1 MRMELLRDFH
11 MEALM
16 NEENERRELRRK
28 RKIRNMIISYTV
40 LVLFLLILIV
50 GAVIGITRVRK
61 IQQAKQAALIE
72 KSAAAEALKL
82 LQDQAAQ
89 KAAAQFEEE
98 QKTEEQV
105 KNEDAPNK
113 NEVIALEI
121 QSLVMSM
128 TLEEK
133 VAGLFVITP
142 EDLTGVG
149 KVVQAGSST
158 KEALTQYPVGGIIYS
173 SKNVQSKD
181 QLVEMIGN
189 TKEFSKYPLFVGI
202 GEEGGENSQLTGK
215 IENLPKVENMS
226 DIGAGGD
233 KSKAMEAGAMIG
245 GYLAPLGFN
254 MNLAP
259 VADVL
264 TDSGNTYI
272 GKRSFGGDALVV
284 SQMVASEVEGMQAAG
299 VSAALLHFPG
309 LGGGEGDPQMGS
321 SLVKKT
327 LEEIKAENLL
337 PFQAGIEA
345 GADFVVVANAMVPS
359 LTEEEV
365 PASLSS
371 EVIKNL
377 LRGELGFSG
386 IVVTAPLNQKAITS
400 EYSSSEAAL
409 MAIHAGADM
418 IMMPGDFKEAYTGV
432 LEAVN
437 SGRITQERLNE
448 SLLRIF
454 QLKYKDGVG

>member
-1 MRMELLRDFH
+1 
-11 MEALM
+11 M

-28 RKIRNMIISYTV
+28 RKIRNMAISYTV
-40 LVLFLLILIV
+40 LILFLLILIV

-61 IQQAKQAALIE
+61 MQQARQAAIIE
-72 KSAAAEALKL
+72 KSVAEEALKL
-82 LQDQAAQ
+82 LQDQAAK

-98 QKTEEQV
+98 QKSEEQV
-105 KNEDAPNK
+105 GNEEVPSPK
-113 NEVIALEI
+113 EVIALEV

-133 VAGLFVITP
+133 VAGLFLITP
-142 EDLTGVG
+142 EQLTGVG
-149 KVVQAGSST
+149 KVVQAGPST
-158 KEALTQYPVGGIIYS
+158 KEALAQYPIGGLIYS
-173 SKNVQSKD
+173 SENVQSKD

-189 TKEFSKYPLFVGI
+189 TNEFSKYPLFVGI
-202 GEEGGENSQLTGK
+202 REEGGENSQLAGK
-215 IENLPKVENMS
+215 IDGLPEVENMS

-233 KSKAMEAGAMIG
+233 MNKAMEAGAIIG

-259 VADVL
+259 IADVL

-272 GKRSFGGDALVV
+272 GKRSFGKDASIV
-284 SQMVASEVEGMQAAG
+284 SQMVASQVEGMQAAG
-299 VSAALLHFPG
+299 VSGALLHFPG
-309 LGGGEGDPQMGS
+309 MGGGEGDPEKGS
-321 SLVKKT
+321 SLIEKS
-327 LEEIKAENLL
+327 LEEIKGENLL

-345 GADFVVVANAMVPS
+345 GADFVVVANVKVPS

-371 EVIKNL
+371 EVIQNL
-377 LRGELGFSG
+377 LRGELGFDG
-386 IVVTAPLNQKAITS
+386 IVVTSPLNQKAITS

-409 MAIHAGADM
+409 MAIYGGADM
-418 IMMPGDFKEAYTGV
+418 IMMPADFKEAYTGV

-448 SLLRIF
+448 SLFRIF
-454 QLKYKDGVG
+454 ELKYKDGVG